1 MSEIPRSWFDDGSR
15 DGAAAAPGAPA
26 GPQPEAPPE
35 RPEWFD
41 DEAGP
46 LVRLFA
52 MTSGRARPT
61 SESFDLI
68 AVIHAEDARE
78 DAPPVQTP
86 EHAAI
91 LALCR
96 VAPRSVAD
104 VASDSDLPV
113 GVVRVLL
120 GDLLDAGHI
129 SVGRPLAPA
138 RLPDE
143 RILRD
148 VIDGLRAL

>member
-1 MSEIPRSWFDDGSR
+1 MTDSHRNWFDDGSH
-15 DGAAAAPGAPA
+15 DVAPL

-35 RPEWFD
+35 HPEWFD

-52 MTSGRARPT
+52 MTAGRARPT

-68 AVIHAEDARE
+68 AIIHAAEPPE
-78 DAPPVQTP
+78 DAPPFPSP

-91 LALCR
+91 VSLCR
-96 VAPRSVAD
+96 VASRSVAD
-104 VASDSDLPV
+104 VAADSDLPV

-138 RLPDE
+138 QLPDE
-143 RILRD
+143 RILRE
-148 VIDGLRAL
+148 VINGLRAL